1 MALSLAMEFFFCFLL
16 LLVLSSFADA
26 VSVTYYV
33 SPNKGSDVDNTG
45 ISSSSPWATVS
56 TATERISAYLSA
68 SSNGITS
75 VSLLLE
81 RDSVF
86 INDPLTILSH
96 TSAAKI
102 SIGAYGNS
110 SLPRPLLQQSRA
122 LVSLGTACIHINS
135 PAGTG
140 LTVQNIRFSGCS
152 RGLVIAG
159 NPSQTQK
166 TTNVLISSNIFT
178 DIRTPFLRYTP
189 PNPKWAQAITLD
201 GGNFENVTVKNN
213 IGVRCDVFFESR
225 AHVVNMELDSNTVQ
239 QCSGNCYNMGVGV
252 GLTLRNSVFLRD
264 MSTRLFSYG
273 TTDVIIGTIS
283 GANAL
288 INNDFNRRGEYQGG
302 PDGCAFDFETSAT
315 GCNPIITRLNINKY
329 KQTAFYK

>member
-1 MALSLAMEFFFCFLL
+1 MDFSPRFLQLL
-16 LLVLSSFADA
+16 LLCFSFADA

-33 SPNKGSDVDNTG
+33 SPNGSDVNNTG
-45 ISSSSPWATVS
+45 ISSSSPWATLS
-56 TATERISAYLSA
+56 TAAERISAYLSTP
-68 SSNGITS
+68 SNGITS

-81 RDSVF
+81 RDSIF
-86 INDPLTILSH
+86 INDPLAILSS
-96 TSAAKI
+96 TSTAKI

-122 LVSLGTACIHINS
+122 LVTLDTTCISIDS
-135 PAGTG
+135 PASTG
-140 LTVQNIRFSGCS
+140 LMVQNIRFSGCS
-152 RGLVIAG
+152 RGLAIAG
-159 NPSQTQK
+159 NPSRTQK
-166 TTNVLISSNIFT
+166 TTNVLISSNIFA
-178 DIRTPFLRYTP
+178 DIRTVFLRYTP
-189 PNPKWAQAITLD
+189 PNPKWALAIALV

-213 IGVRCDVFFESR
+213 IGVRCDVFFSSR

-239 QCSGNCYNMGVGV
+239 QCSGNCYAMGQGV

-315 GCNPIITRLNINKY
+315 GRLQSDK
-329 KQTAFYK
+329 